1 VTPWPPTPGDMC
13 RRTEQVST
21 LVRDELKLAQIEM
34 SRKGK
39 QAGLGPGLLGG
50 GLIAVYGVGCLIA
63 CAIIGLSPRGSAL
76 AGRPH
81 RRGGPSSHRGRGG
94 SDGQG
99 RDVAGPWLSWTT
111 CAAVRLPA
119 AQPTPPTAT
128 RSPAHS
134 R

>member
-1 VTPWPPTPGDMC
+1 MC

-63 CAIIGLSPRGSAL
+63 CAIIGLSPVVQPGLGAL
-76 AGRPH
+76 IVGVALLAIAVVAALLGK
-81 RRGGPSSHRGRGG
+81 GGKS
-94 SDGQG
+94 
-99 RDVAGPWLSWTT
+99 LFWTT
-111 CAAVRLPA
+111 CAAARQPA

-128 RSPAHS
+128 RSPAHT